1 MSVSFIE
8 FYNSIRPSMDKNQL
22 NLYLDVDLISRIKHA
37 AIDEERRLSDFVAN
51 ALEQY
56 LAERNSEDEEDNP

>member
-1 MSVSFIE
+1 MEREKS
-8 FYNSIRPSMDKNQL
+8 QL
-22 NLYLDVDLISRIKHA
+22 NLYLDIDLINRIKHA

-56 LAERNSEDEEDNP
+56 LADDQSEEDSR

>member
-1 MSVSFIE
+1 
-8 FYNSIRPSMDKNQL
+8 MDKNQL

>member
-1 MSVSFIE
+1 METEKS
-8 FYNSIRPSMDKNQL
+8 QL
-22 NLYLDVDLISRIKHA
+22 NLYLDVDLIARIKHA

-56 LAERNSEDEEDNP
+56 LADRRPEEEKDSQ

>member
-1 MSVSFIE
+1 METEKS
-8 FYNSIRPSMDKNQL
+8 QL

-56 LAERNSEDEEDNP
+56 LAKGRSQEEKNDQ